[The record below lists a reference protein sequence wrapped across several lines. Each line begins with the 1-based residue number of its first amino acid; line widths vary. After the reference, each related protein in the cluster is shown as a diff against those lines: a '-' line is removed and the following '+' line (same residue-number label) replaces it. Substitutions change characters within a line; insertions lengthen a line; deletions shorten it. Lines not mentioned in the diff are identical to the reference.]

1 MSAPTTSIDDTLAEL
16 AEDFDLL
23 GGWEEQLEY
32 VLDLGKGL
40 PPLPDSDKTEA
51 NRVQGCASRVWLVT
65 DPQADGTVQFR
76 AESDGHISRGNVAL
90 LLKLYSGHTPADIL
104 AFDAKAGLDRLGL
117 PAVLTPQRSNGL
129 FSMVGRIRRDAAALA
144 GH

>member
-1 MSAPTTSIDDTLAEL
+1 MSAIDDTLAEL

-32 VLDLGKGL
+32 VLDLGKAL
-40 PPLPDSDKTEA
+40 PPLPDSEKTEA

-65 DPQADGTVQFR
+65 DPQADGTVDFR

-90 LLKLYSGHTPADIL
+90 LLKLYSGRTPAEIL
-104 AFDAKAGLDRLGL
+104 AFDAKAALDRLGL
-117 PAVLTPQRSNGL
+117 PAALTPQRSNGL
-129 FSMVGRIRRDAAALA
+129 NSMVGRIRRDAAALA
-144 GH
+144 SAT

>member
-1 MSAPTTSIDDTLAEL
+1 MSSIDDTLAEL

-65 DPQADGTVQFR
+65 DPQTDGTVQFR

-144 GH
+144 GQ